1 MSDSNVPHKN
11 VSLADIKKYIYT
23 KLDDPKTT
31 PTSICRAYE
40 GMSGNMVTHES
51 EDSTNGNHTVKVLI
65 YSDKDI

>member
-1 MSDSNVPHKN
+1 MSDSNAPHKN

-40 GMSGNMVTHES
+40 GMSGNMVTHETS
-51 EDSTNGNHTVKVLI
+51 NPTDDNHTVKVLI
-65 YSDKDI
+65 YSDKNI

>member
-1 MSDSNVPHKN
+1 M
-11 VSLADIKKYIYT
+11 

-51 EDSTNGNHTVKVLI
+51 EDSTDGNHTVKVLI
-65 YSDKDI
+65 YSDKSI

>member
-1 MSDSNVPHKN
+1 M
-11 VSLADIKKYIYT
+11 

-51 EDSTNGNHTVKVLI
+51 ENSTDANHTVKVLI
-65 YSDKDI
+65 YSDKSI